1 MAAADRPGIKRLQRP
16 NFFIVGAQ
24 NSATTALYLY
34 LREHPGVFMP
44 AMKEPHYFSN
54 LIPVRR
60 MRYPVSHVSDRRSY
74 LRLFSPAG
82 ERIAVGEASSSY
94 LWELN
99 SATRIQEMIPHAK
112 IIIMLRDPVARAY
125 SHYLMDL
132 REGWANL
139 PFYDALQRDWD
150 SSVKGYGI
158 SRLYVELGLYC
169 NQVNAYLKTFGS
181 RAVRVIFF
189 DEFIGS
195 VNRGDSQ
202 MLDSICGFLGLDCDG
217 LRLRAGQPV
226 PRVRNGYA
234 EARFEWSRQLAG
246 SRIARRLGQA
256 ILPQRAGSTF
266 ILKRRLYEPIFLIDA
281 EKPSIDPGAK
291 RWLCD
296 IFDNDIASLERLLGR
311 ELPDLRKT
319 W

>member
-1 MAAADRPGIKRLQRP
+1 MDITDRPSTKGLQWP

-54 LIPVRR
+54 LIPIRR
-60 MRYPVSHVSDRRSY
+60 MRYPISHVSDRRSY
-74 LRLFSPAG
+74 LRLFLPAG

-94 LWELN
+94 LLEVQ
-99 SATRIQEMIPHAK
+99 SASRIHQMIPDAK
-112 IIIMLRDPVARAY
+112 IIIILRDPVARAY

-132 REGWANL
+132 REGWADL

-150 SSVKGYGI
+150 SSVKGYGV

-169 NQVNAYLKTFGS
+169 NQVNAYLKTFGA
-181 RAVRVIFF
+181 RAVHVIFF
-189 DEFIGS
+189 DEFIEA

-202 MLDSICGFLGLDCDG
+202 MLEDICRFLGLDCNG
-217 LRLRAGQPV
+217 FRLGAHQPAQHWN
-226 PRVRNGYA
+226 RYA
-234 EARFEWSRQLAG
+234 EARFDWSRRLAG
-246 SRIARRLGQA
+246 SRIARWLGQA
-256 ILPQRAGSTF
+256 IIPRRAGSTF
-266 ILKRRLYEPIFLIDA
+266 ILKRHLYEPIFLSGA
-281 EKPSIDPGAK
+281 EKPPIDARAK

-296 IFDNDIASLERLLGR
+296 IFDNNIASLEGLLGR
-311 ELPDLRKT
+311 KIPNLRKT